1 MTNPEN
7 GVIRTLKIIIG
18 ALFLGAAT
26 FLAIVTYLVM
36 TGEAAGDPGPL
47 ARILLGVWAALVV
60 GSLVAWP
67 IVRRKQASLAA
78 AALSEG
84 GEKGRLAAAQHY
96 VASTIVGGALAE
108 GASLLASAGGLATGH
123 PGLLAASVVSL
134 FGIVLLFPSQQKFE
148 RFVESGGGR
157 HVPTSPS

>member
-1 MTNPEN
+1 MTSPELSPI
-7 GVIRTLKIIIG
+7 GPLKIIIG

-26 FLAIVTYLVM
+26 FLAIVTYLVI
-36 TGEAAGDPGPL
+36 TGEPRGDSGPL
-47 ARILLGVWAALVV
+47 AHILLGVWAVLVV

-67 IVRRKQASLAA
+67 IVRRKQASSAA

-84 GEKGRLAAAQHY
+84 DEKGRLAAAQHY

-108 GASLLASAGGLATGH
+108 GASLLASAGGFATGH
-123 PGLLAASVVSL
+123 PGLLAASLVSL
-134 FGIVLLFPSQQKFE
+134 VGILFLFPSQQKFE
-148 RFVESGGGR
+148 RFLERGGGR